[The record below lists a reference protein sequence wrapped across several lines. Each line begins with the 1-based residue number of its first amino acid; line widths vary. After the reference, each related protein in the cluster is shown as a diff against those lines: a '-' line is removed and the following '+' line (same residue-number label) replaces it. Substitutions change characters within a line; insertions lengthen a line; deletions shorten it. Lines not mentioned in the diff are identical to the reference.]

1 MPKILFAIL
10 SCHSLQQYEPSL
22 RETWIKEL
30 PGIDHKFFLGL
41 PSLSSPLLPD
51 EVLLEVDDSFQGITE
66 KSVAMHRWALEHG
79 YDYVVK
85 VDLDTFVRPVE
96 LLQSGFEQFDYT
108 GGQNTQG
115 VAFASGGSGYW
126 LSRRALQIVVDAKI
140 TPGPAEDLHVATVL
154 NDQGITLHADNRYQ
168 FIPGDIMNDR
178 TLTLH
183 LSSVKGWSA
192 KASPSDMHQAYAES
206 KSGVY
211 RPLPVV
217 VPERRFQRLR
227 RA

>member
-1 MPKILFAIL
+1 MKILFSIL
-10 SCHSLQQYEPSL
+10 SCPSM
-22 RETWIKEL
+22 RQFEVAQEETWLRDLPSGVDYHFFVGQL
-30 PGIDHKFFLGL
+30 PGPKGI
-41 PSLSSPLLPD
+41 PLNVGD
-51 EVLLEVDDSFQGITE
+51 NFDDVTE
-66 KSVAMHRWALEHG
+66 KSVVMHRWALGHD
-79 YDYVVK
+79 YDFVFK
-85 VDLDTFVRPVE
+85 ADLDTFVRPVE
-96 LLQSGFEQFDYT
+96 LLQSGFEQFNYT

-126 LSRRALQIVVDAKI
+126 LSKRALQIVADAKI
-140 TPGPAEDLHVATVL
+140 SPGPAEDLHVATVL
-154 NDQGITLHADNRYQ
+154 YAQGITLHADPRYQ

-192 KASPSDMHQAYAES
+192 KATPSDMYQAYAES
-206 KSGVY
+206 KSGAY